1 MIMVQYVYDDNNE
14 QWLLSNNGLS
24 EVARSAVKLPFRNGF
39 ISGQT
44 GPLTVPRG
52 LDHSLMI

>member
-1 MIMVQYVYDDNNE
+1 MVQYVYDDNNE